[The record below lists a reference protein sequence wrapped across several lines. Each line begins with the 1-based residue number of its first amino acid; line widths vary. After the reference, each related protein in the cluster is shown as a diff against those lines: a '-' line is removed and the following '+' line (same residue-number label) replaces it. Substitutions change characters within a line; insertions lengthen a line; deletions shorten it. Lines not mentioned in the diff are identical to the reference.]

1 MAIPTVF
8 DITFGCGHA
17 GQVDAADRAA
27 DQRGPWIAYLSSKG
41 MCPDCFEATRDKRRE
56 LARTKWIAGRRTEE
70 EAAIGAWETE
80 VAAMT
85 LTGSVKQVGF
95 ARRVRYEQLKALYE
109 WAVQED
115 GDRHGYQR
123 VEPLWASTP
132 PAGGWTSTPSSP
144 TPPTSSNCWTRPR
157 RRTPAKSARTPPEDC
172 PDTERKGT

>member
-17 GQVDAADRAA
+17 GTVDAADRAA

-56 LARTKWIAGRRTEE
+56 LARTQWIAERRKEE
-70 EAAIGAWETE
+70 EVAIGAWETE

-85 LTGSVKQVGF
+85 LAGSSKQVGF

-109 WAVQED
+109 WAGLRQSRISVGQQECD
-115 GDRHGYQR
+115 
-123 VEPLWASTP
+123 WAVWVAAVMS
-132 PAGGWTSTPSSP
+132 
-144 TPPTSSNCWTRPR
+144 
-157 RRTPAKSARTPPEDC
+157 
-172 PDTERKGT
+172 